1 MTRLSEWRKEIW
13 SHKHLILLSLI
24 FLAVA
29 IVLDY
34 SAGVYVSKTPGV
46 VAPDIILDHTPTFDL
61 DIIFIY
67 GFILIV
73 ALIFI
78 YPLFFRIKELHRV
91 ISQFSLLVMVRA
103 AFTTLTHLQIP
114 SSALVFTVPRIISFI
129 TFQNDLFFSGH
140 TAVAFLGFLLFKTQ
154 KIRYFFL
161 AASIMMGVVVLLM
174 HVHYTIDV
182 LSAFFITYG
191 TFKIGEHI
199 FRRMNHY

>member
-1 MTRLSEWRKEIW
+1 
-13 SHKHLILLSLI
+13 
-24 FLAVA
+24 
-29 IVLDY
+29 
-34 SAGVYVSKTPGV
+34 SKTPGV